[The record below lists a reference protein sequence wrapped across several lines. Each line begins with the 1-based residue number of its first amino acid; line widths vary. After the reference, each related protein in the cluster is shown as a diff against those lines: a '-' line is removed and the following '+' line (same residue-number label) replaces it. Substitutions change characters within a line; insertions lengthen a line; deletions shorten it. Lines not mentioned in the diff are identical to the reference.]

1 MELGSII
8 KFLENKTILVTGA
21 TGFIAKIFVEKILR
35 VQPNVKRLYLLLR
48 AEDAKSASQRFHNEV
63 IAKDLFRVLKE
74 KLGENLKPFISE
86 KVTLVPGDITFENL
100 GVNDPKLVEEMWK
113 EVDIAVN
120 LAATTNFDER
130 YDVALHLNTFG
141 AMNVINFA
149 KKCANIQLLLHVST
163 AYVSG
168 EKAGLILEN
177 PYRMGET
184 LNGGG
189 GLDIDAEKKV
199 VEERLS
205 ELHTKEA
212 TDAEITM
219 DMKDFGIQR
228 ARKHGW
234 PNAYVFTKAM
244 GEMLLG
250 HLKGNLPL
258 VIIRPT
264 IVTSTFKEPFPGW
277 VEGIRTIDSLGV
289 GYAKGKLKCF
299 LGDPESIID
308 VIPADMVVNAMM
320 VAMAANANQPCYPDD
335 DQIAIYQV
343 GSSVSNPIRFT
354 CIQDYGLR
362 YFTSN
367 PWIGKDGK
375 PIKVGK
381 VTVLSSM
388 DSFHRYMAI
397 HYLLPLKGLEIINI
411 AFCQYF
417 GGVYRDL
424 HRKIN
429 FVMRLIELYQ
439 PYLFFKG
446 IYDDINTEKLRMAAK
461 DSGVE
466 VDVFNF
472 DPKTVNWED
481 YFMNTHIPGI
491 VKYVFK

>member
-1 MELGSII
+1 M
-8 KFLENKTILVTGA
+8 A
-21 TGFIAKIFVEKILR
+21 
-35 VQPNVKRLYLLLR
+35 KRLCIHKGNGR
-48 AEDAKSASQRFHNEV
+48 DAFGALERKSAACHHPSDHCNQ
-63 IAKDLFRVLKE
+63 
-74 KLGENLKPFISE
+74 
-86 KVTLVPGDITFENL
+86 
-100 GVNDPKLVEEMWK
+100 
-113 EVDIAVN
+113 
-120 LAATTNFDER
+120 
-130 YDVALHLNTFG
+130 
-141 AMNVINFA
+141 
-149 KKCANIQLLLHVST
+149 
-163 AYVSG
+163 
-168 EKAGLILEN
+168 
-177 PYRMGET
+177 
-184 LNGGG
+184 
-189 GLDIDAEKKV
+189 
-199 VEERLS
+199 
-205 ELHTKEA
+205 
-212 TDAEITM
+212 
-219 DMKDFGIQR
+219 
-228 ARKHGW
+228 
-234 PNAYVFTKAM
+234 
-244 GEMLLG
+244 
-250 HLKGNLPL
+250 
-258 VIIRPT
+258 
-264 IVTSTFKEPFPGW
+264 
-277 VEGIRTIDSLGV
+277 TIDSLGV

-299 LGDPESIID
+299 LGDPEAIID

-446 IYDDINTEKLRMAAK
+446 VYDDINTEKLRMAAK

-472 DPKTVNWED
+472 DPKMVNWED
-481 YFMNTHIPGI
+481 YFMNTHLPGI